1 MLYTL
6 VNLKS
11 YKETASLLF
20 GLIYTFD
27 YIEVGLA
34 GKAPGAIKF
43 DHLSALII
51 SQAQTHTVSSPQ
63 QISLKKA
70 QAEHKA

>member
-11 YKETASLLF
+11 YKENASLLF

-43 DHLSALII
+43 DHLPALII
-51 SQAQTHTVSSPQ
+51 SQAQTHPVSSPQ
-63 QISLKKA
+63 QISLKQA